1 MAREAKPPPGG
12 WPNLSGVP
20 TKIPELEGIFESMRP
35 KRPPGTPKNG
45 KDVWEK
51 LKHDLE
57 PPLSLYYTVL
67 GNPDLLFSEAT
78 QAFDARLTAAAS
90 LLCRATLEAACY
102 LFLTTKPATTRK
114 GIKENFPL
122 MLDGEVRK
130 VQFDELIRAV
140 KKAKILSPNLN
151 KALSRIQENGN
162 LIAHLGNIHA
172 KQITKF
178 EREARRFNKEIAHKK
193 GITEDQ
199 RLREEMKVRRILR
212 FWIDA
217 DEVLEDLI
225 DTASILQTLAK
236 HISLPVILRSSRE
249 SS

>member
-1 MAREAKPPPGG
+1 MPREAEPPPGR
-12 WPNLSGVP
+12 WPDLSGVP

-51 LKHDLE
+51 LKHGLE
-57 PPLSLYYTVL
+57 SPLSLYYTVL

-114 GIKENFPL
+114 GIKEKFPL
-122 MLDGEVRK
+122 TLDGQVRK
-130 VQFDELIRAV
+130 VQF
-140 KKAKILSPNLN
+140 
-151 KALSRIQENGN
+151 
-162 LIAHLGNIHA
+162 
-172 KQITKF
+172 
-178 EREARRFNKEIAHKK
+178 AHKK

-199 RLREEMKVRRILR
+199 RFREEMKVRRILR
-212 FWIDA
+212 FWIDG

-236 HISLPVILRSSRE
+236 HISLPIIPRSSRE